1 MGQTTNYNFPTYE
14 ATDSPDLTNQ
24 YNAAVASIDT
34 HIKSNETAAANASTA
49 ATNAQA
55 AAKKAQGDATNAQ
68 AAAKKAQGEVDALE
82 TRVTALEG
90 ATGDFN
96 PLETDKTLTVHQ
108 LAAAKVTANG
118 IVYFKGE

>member
-24 YNAAVASIDT
+24 YNAAVTSIDT
-34 HIKSNETAAANASTA
+34 HIKSNETAAANAATA
-49 ATNAQA
+49 AGKAQA
-55 AAKKAQGDATNAQ
+55 AAT
-68 AAAKKAQGEVDALE
+68 KAQGEVDALE

-96 PLETDKTLTVHQ
+96 PLKTDKTLTVHQ

>member
-49 ATNAQA
+49 ATKAQA
-55 AAKKAQGDATNAQ
+55 AAT
-68 AAAKKAQGEVDALE
+68 KAQGEVDALE

-96 PLETDKTLTVHQ
+96 PLKTDKTLTVHQ

>member
-1 MGQTTNYNFPTYE
+1 MGKTANYNFPTYE

-34 HIKSNETAAANASTA
+34 HIKSNATAAANASTA
-49 ATNAQA
+49 ANKAQA
-55 AAKKAQGDATNAQ
+55 AAT
-68 AAAKKAQGEVDALE
+68 KAQGEVDALE

-96 PLETDKTLTVHQ
+96 PLNTDKTLTVHQ

>member
-1 MGQTTNYNFPTYE
+1 MGKTTNYSFPTYE

-49 ATNAQA
+49 ATKAQA
-55 AAKKAQGDATNAQ
+55 AATKAQV
-68 AAAKKAQGEVDALE
+68 EVDALE

>member
-49 ATNAQA
+49 ATKAQA
-55 AAKKAQGDATNAQ
+55 AAT
-68 AAAKKAQGEVDALE
+68 KAQGEVDALE

-96 PLETDKTLTVHQ
+96 PLETDKILTVHQ

>member
-34 HIKSNETAAANASTA
+34 HIKSNETAAANAATA
-49 ATNAQA
+49 AGKAQA
-55 AAKKAQGDATNAQ
+55 AAT
-68 AAAKKAQGEVDALE
+68 KAQGEVDALE

-96 PLETDKTLTVHQ
+96 PLDTDKTLTVHQ

>member
-1 MGQTTNYNFPTYE
+1 MGQTTNYRFPTYE

-34 HIKSNETAAANASTA
+34 RIKSNETAAANASAA
-49 ATNAQA
+49 AT
-55 AAKKAQGDATNAQ
+55 
-68 AAAKKAQGEVDALE
+68 KAQGEVDALE

-90 ATGDFN
+90 STGDFN
-96 PLETDKTLTVHQ
+96 PLETDKTLTVSQ

>member
-1 MGQTTNYNFPTYE
+1 MGKTTNYNFPTYE
-14 ATDSPDLTNQ
+14 ATDSPDLTSQ

-34 HIKSNETAAANASTA
+34 YIKSNATAAANASTA
-49 ATNAQA
+49 ASKAQA
-55 AAKKAQGDATNAQ
+55 AAT
-68 AAAKKAQGEVDALE
+68 KAQGEVDALE
-82 TRVTALEG
+82 TRVTALEE

-108 LAAAKVTANG
+108 LASAKVTANG

>member
-1 MGQTTNYNFPTYE
+1 MGKTTNYSFPTYE

-24 YNAAVASIDT
+24 YNAAVTSIDT

-49 ATNAQA
+49 ASKAQA
-55 AAKKAQGDATNAQ
+55 AAT
-68 AAAKKAQGEVDALE
+68 KAQGEVDALE

>member
-49 ATNAQA
+49 ASNAQA
-55 AAKKAQGDATNAQ
+55 AATR
-68 AAAKKAQGEVDALE
+68 AQGEVDALE

-108 LAAAKVTANG
+108 LAGAKVTANG

>member
-14 ATDSPDLTNQ
+14 AADSPDLTKQ

-34 HIKSNETAAANASTA
+34 HIKSNETAAANASAAATKAQTA
-49 ATNAQA
+49 AT
-55 AAKKAQGDATNAQ
+55 
-68 AAAKKAQGEVDALE
+68 KAQGEVDALE

-90 ATGDFN
+90 AAGDFN
-96 PLETDKTLTVHQ
+96 PLNTDKTLTVHQ

>member
-1 MGQTTNYNFPTYE
+1 MGQTVNYNFPTYE

-24 YNAAVASIDT
+24 YNAAVASIDK
-34 HIKSNETAAANASTA
+34 HIKSNETAAANATTSA
-49 ATNAQA
+49 SKAQA
-55 AAKKAQGDATNAQ
+55 AAT
-68 AAAKKAQGEVDALE
+68 KAQGEVDALE

-90 ATGDFN
+90 AAGDFN
-96 PLETDKTLTVHQ
+96 PLDTDKTLTVHQ

>member
-34 HIKSNETAAANASTA
+34 HIKSNETAAANATTA
-49 ATNAQA
+49 ASKAQA
-55 AAKKAQGDATNAQ
+55 AAT
-68 AAAKKAQGEVDALE
+68 KAQGEVDALE

>member
-34 HIKSNETAAANASTA
+34 HIKSNETAAANATTA
-49 ATNAQA
+49 ATKAQA
-55 AAKKAQGDATNAQ
+55 AAT
-68 AAAKKAQGEVDALE
+68 KAQGEVDALE

>member
-1 MGQTTNYNFPTYE
+1 MGQTANYNFPTYE

-34 HIKSNETAAANASTA
+34 HIKSNATAAANANTA
-49 ATNAQA
+49 ASKAQA
-55 AAKKAQGDATNAQ
+55 AAT
-68 AAAKKAQGEVDALE
+68 KAQGEVDALE

-96 PLETDKTLTVHQ
+96 PLNTDKTLTVHQ

>member
-34 HIKSNETAAANASTA
+34 HIKSNETAAASASTA
-49 ATNAQA
+49 ATKAQA
-55 AAKKAQGDATNAQ
+55 AAT
-68 AAAKKAQGEVDALE
+68 KAQGEVDALE

-96 PLETDKTLTVHQ
+96 PQATDKTLTVHQ

>member
-34 HIKSNETAAANASTA
+34 HIKSNETAAANATTA
-49 ATNAQA
+49 ATKAQA
-55 AAKKAQGDATNAQ
+55 AAT
-68 AAAKKAQGEVDALE
+68 KAQGEVDALE

-96 PLETDKTLTVHQ
+96 PLQTDKTLTVHQ

>member
-1 MGQTTNYNFPTYE
+1 MGQTKNYNFPTYE

-34 HIKSNETAAANASTA
+34 HIKSNATAAANASSA
-49 ATNAQA
+49 ATKAQA
-55 AAKKAQGDATNAQ
+55 AAT
-68 AAAKKAQGEVDALE
+68 KAQGEVDALE

>member
-1 MGQTTNYNFPTYE
+1 MGQTANYNFPTYE

-24 YNAAVASIDT
+24 YNAAVTSIDT

-49 ATNAQA
+49 ASKAQA
-55 AAKKAQGDATNAQ
+55 AAT
-68 AAAKKAQGEVDALE
+68 KAQGEVDALE

>member
-24 YNAAVASIDT
+24 YNVAVASIDT

-49 ATNAQA
+49 ASEAQA
-55 AAKKAQGDATNAQ
+55 AAT
-68 AAAKKAQGEVDALE
+68 KAQGEVDALE
-82 TRVTALEG
+82 MRVTALEG

-96 PLETDKTLTVHQ
+96 PLETDKALTVHQ

>member
-1 MGQTTNYNFPTYE
+1 MGQTANYNFPTYE

-49 ATNAQA
+49 ATKAQA
-55 AAKKAQGDATNAQ
+55 AAT
-68 AAAKKAQGEVDALE
+68 KAQGEVDALE

>member
-1 MGQTTNYNFPTYE
+1 MGQTTNYKFPTYE

-24 YNAAVASIDT
+24 YNAAVTSIDT
-34 HIKSNETAAANASTA
+34 RIKSNETAAANANTA
-49 ATNAQA
+49 ATKAQA
-55 AAKKAQGDATNAQ
+55 TAT
-68 AAAKKAQGEVDALE
+68 KAQGEVDALE

-96 PLETDKTLTVHQ
+96 PLDTDKTLTVHQ
-108 LAAAKVTANG
+108 LAGAKVTANG

>member
-1 MGQTTNYNFPTYE
+1 MGQTANYNFPTYE

-34 HIKSNETAAANASTA
+34 HIKSNETAAANATTA
-49 ATNAQA
+49 ATKAQA
-55 AAKKAQGDATNAQ
+55 AAT
-68 AAAKKAQGEVDALE
+68 KAQGEVDALE

>member
-1 MGQTTNYNFPTYE
+1 MGQTANYNFPTYE

-49 ATNAQA
+49 AS
-55 AAKKAQGDATNAQ
+55 
-68 AAAKKAQGEVDALE
+68 KAQGEVDALE

-96 PLETDKTLTVHQ
+96 PLETDKALTVHQ

>member
-1 MGQTTNYNFPTYE
+1 MGKTTNYSFPTYE

-24 YNAAVASIDT
+24 YNSAVTSIDT
-34 HIKSNETAAANASTA
+34 QIKSNATAAANATTA
-49 ATNAQA
+49 ASKAQA
-55 AAKKAQGDATNAQ
+55 AAT
-68 AAAKKAQGEVDALE
+68 KAQGEVDALE

>member
-49 ATNAQA
+49 ANKAQADATKAQA
-55 AAKKAQGDATNAQ
+55 AAT
-68 AAAKKAQGEVDALE
+68 KAQGEVDALE

-96 PLETDKTLTVHQ
+96 PLKTDKTLTVHQ

>member
-1 MGQTTNYNFPTYE
+1 MGQTANYNFPTYE

-34 HIKSNETAAANASTA
+34 HIKSNATAAANANTA
-49 ATNAQA
+49 AT
-55 AAKKAQGDATNAQ
+55 
-68 AAAKKAQGEVDALE
+68 KAQGEVDALE

>member
-1 MGQTTNYNFPTYE
+1 MGQTTNYKFPTYE

-34 HIKSNETAAANASTA
+34 RIKSNETAAANAATA
-49 ATNAQA
+49 AG
-55 AAKKAQGDATNAQ
+55 KAQSAAT
-68 AAAKKAQGEVDALE
+68 KAQGEVDALE

-96 PLETDKTLTVHQ
+96 PLDTDKTLTVHQ
-108 LAAAKVTANG
+108 LAGAKVTANG